1 MSDKVTTALLPPGAT
16 ELDGNRGLPD
26 QSRSEKL
33 MALLWTVCAL
43 GTGSLLLAP
52 WLTLIAKRDL
62 LDNAGIFLA
71 LVILAIAYRHYR
83 KKAPNCSCGV
93 ESVWG
98 GFSLSGQCPGLF
110 RDLLSFHPNSLG
122 FWIVHGR
129 CLYLGTFRLSKVALL
144 ATGAFVRADNFS
156 VR

>member
-52 WLTLIAKRDL
+52 WLTLITKRDL

-71 LVILAIAYRHYR
+71 LVILGCAVQA
-83 KKAPNCSCGV
+83 KFLNP
-93 ESVWG
+93 
-98 GFSLSGQCPGLF
+98 QPG
-110 RDLLSFHPNSLG
+110 RDRP
-122 FWIVHGR
+122 R
-129 CLYLGTFRLSKVALL
+129 RRLW
-144 ATGAFVRADNFS
+144 
-156 VR
+156 